1 MRREFARLAL
11 WLVVVVVPAFAQSV
25 ALPASAPA
33 TNAVPAVSTPQ
44 KSSASRP
51 PTASKLTTPQP
62 PPIDNNLASM
72 SPWALITATGAL
84 FAFLIGLFTLV
95 ARERKAPYLINT
107 FFPIVLVATIGVA
120 FDAIASALAPTSLA
134 FLVAIG
140 GGLSFLI
147 LAIILS
153 AWRVYKIYVR
163 FALFVDSPHIKHWP
177 IAKIISNWKKSF
189 GNKLNYEW
197 HPIEIADAFLSKIQE
212 TLSKHDNWDGSVQND
227 KTPSAALAVEHQ
239 GQANEVLSELALMFL
254 ENGYCVQYLSTA
266 RHPIEFFT
274 HFRDY
279 VIKKRDAEFWRK
291 KQDSIVAVDAYTP
304 HFGYTD
310 SIYYKA
316 TRSLGPMGISNIQ
329 AESSYAGLHTASS
342 VAFNLLRERAQ
353 SNNRDPALVIYED
366 CIALAD
372 LESIEQYRIFVRH
385 VIPSERMWGGMFTL
399 FVETS
404 PSSVDWNLL
413 KSYVGTVLDAR
424 NKREASNSPEKKP

>member
-1 MRREFARLAL
+1 MRHKLFLLAFL
-11 WLVVVVVPAFAQSV
+11 ISFSAPALTQRV
-25 ALPASAPA
+25 TLPASAPA
-33 TNAVPAVSTPQ
+33 TNAIGTPPLGKNSATQ
-44 KSSASRP
+44 PPVAASSASIP
-51 PTASKLTTPQP
+51 ATSSSGT
-62 PPIDNNLASM
+62 NLASV
-72 SPWALITATGAL
+72 SPWALITASGAL

-107 FFPIVLVATIGVA
+107 FFPIVLVAMAGVA
-120 FDAIASALAPTSLA
+120 FDAIAAALTPTSLE
-134 FLVAIG
+134 FLIAIG
-140 GGLSFLI
+140 AGLLFLI
-147 LAIILS
+147 VAIILS

-163 FALFVDSPHIKHWP
+163 FALFVDSPHVKHWP
-177 IAKIISNWKKSF
+177 IAKVLSNRRKSS

-197 HPIEIADAFLSKIQE
+197 DPIKIADDFLVKIQQ
-212 TLSKHDNWDGSVQND
+212 TLSRHANWEGSIQND
-227 KTPSAALAVEHQ
+227 KTPSAALAIEHQ

-254 ENGYCVQYLSTA
+254 ESNYCVQYLSTA

-274 HFRDY
+274 HFRPY
-279 VIKKRDAEFWRK
+279 VIEKKGEEFWRK
-291 KQDSIVAVDAYTP
+291 KQSSIVAVDAYTP

-316 TRSLGPMGISNIQ
+316 TRGLGPMGVESIQ

-342 VAFNLLRERAQ
+342 VAFNLLRERAS

-404 PSSVDWNLL
+404 PSSIDWNLL

-424 NKREASNSPEKKP
+424 NKVEAPLPQDNKP